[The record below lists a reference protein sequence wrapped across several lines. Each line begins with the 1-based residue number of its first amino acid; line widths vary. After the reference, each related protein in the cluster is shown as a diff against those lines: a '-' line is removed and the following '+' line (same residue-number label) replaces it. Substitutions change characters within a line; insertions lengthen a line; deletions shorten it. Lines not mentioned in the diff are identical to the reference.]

1 MGSALQRIGRPN
13 AFSVPVAVLAVFP
26 SILLVLSGPWAKFG
40 GSLWKW
46 AAIAVVAHGIA
57 MLAMVP
63 LRLTFLKAGDRP
75 SRPTL
80 TFAAFGLAGL
90 VRALAIGQLAFAAD
104 LLPSAEVGQRV
115 VGGTLAGLV
124 YLSIL
129 ALIVEA
135 VRAHSDSISRLRLER
150 TQLLSARSSSGE
162 QLERV
167 SAEIKQRVRD
177 EIVGRLNAIAA
188 SVAGNARS
196 GESEREAVVGLIDS
210 KLKPLAAEIAVR
222 PTGWQAQFSEV
233 TTVDRRPSD
242 SLLADA
248 VRIRPV
254 SPLAASVALTLVTG
268 VSSVRLVGAPLAFAG
283 AAALFPVLLGLLTVC
298 RAVVTALGRRLGAGA
313 RVIVLTVTFELVGL
327 IAVTAVI
334 GFWRVVGD
342 QSLGRTQD
350 VLIATAPL
358 LVVFICWGMAV
369 AAAWNRRAAEIDSEL
384 EATVELLRL
393 EVSLIGREVD
403 AERERLARFVHGPV
417 QDRLLAAWS
426 LLAASD
432 GGIPASGQIA
442 QATELITEAV
452 ELVSEGAEFG
462 DTVQQQ
468 FAITALID
476 EFALVWGGVVEVS
489 GVVSDPAEELLR
501 QDASAAAA
509 VGEVIREG
517 VANAVRHQRSKQ
529 VHVSVGTTR
538 EGLVEVAVEADS
550 NSDVLVA
557 ATATPAATATAARRG
572 LGSQNL
578 DRLTQGWQLDLNATG
593 SRLSATVA
601 TRV

>member
-1 MGSALQRIGRPN
+1 
-13 AFSVPVAVLAVFP
+13 
-26 SILLVLSGPWAKFG
+26 
-40 GSLWKW
+40 
-46 AAIAVVAHGIA
+46 

-63 LRLTFLKAGDRP
+63 LRLTILRAGDRP

-150 TQLLSARSSSGE
+150 SQLLAARGSSGE
-162 QLERV
+162 QLQWV
-167 SAEIKQRVRD
+167 NAEIKQRVRD
-177 EIVGRLNAIAA
+177 EIVGRLSAIAA
-188 SVAGNARS
+188 SVAANANS
-196 GESEREAVVGLIDS
+196 GEGQRDAVVDVIDS
-210 KLKPLAAEIAVR
+210 KLKPIAEDIALR
-222 PTGWQAQFSEV
+222 PSGWQVQFSEV
-233 TTVDRRPSD
+233 TAADRRPSD

-254 SPLAASVALTLVTG
+254 SPLPASVALTLVTG
-268 VSSVRLVGAPLAFAG
+268 VSSVRLVGAVLAFG
-283 AAALFPVLLGLLTVC
+283 AAAALCPLLLGLLALC
-298 RAVVTALGRRLGAGA
+298 REVVTSLARRIGASVMA
-313 RVIVLTVTFELVGL
+313 VVLTVAFELVGL
-327 IAVTAVI
+327 IAVAAVI
-334 GFWRVVGD
+334 GFWRLFGD
-342 QSLGRTQD
+342 QSLGRTEG

-358 LVVFICWGMAV
+358 LVVFICWGIAV
-369 AAAWNRRAAEIDSEL
+369 AVAWNRRAAEIDSEL
-384 EATVELLRL
+384 EATVELLKL

-426 LLAASD
+426 LLSASD
-432 GGIPASGQIA
+432 GGVPAAGQLT
-442 QATELITEAV
+442 QATELISEAV
-452 ELVSEGAEFG
+452 KMIDAGSDFGEAE
-462 DTVQQQ
+462 QQQ
-468 FAITALID
+468 FTITSLID
-476 EFALVWGGVVEVS
+476 EFALVWGGVVDVF
-489 GVVSDPAEELLR
+489 GVVSDSAEVLLR

-517 VANAVRHQRSKQ
+517 VANAVRHQRSKRVQ
-529 VHVSVGTTR
+529 VSVGTAGD
-538 EGLVEVAVEADS
+538 GLVEVSVDADS
-550 NSDVLVA
+550 NSDALVEVA
-557 ATATPAATATAARRG
+557 APPATEPATARRG

-578 DRLTQGWQLDLNATG
+578 DRLTVDWQLDLSASG
-593 SRLSATVA
+593 SRLAATVA
-601 TRV
+601 TRA